1 MEVLVDADG
10 HLMGAFGAALLAA
23 DAPESQR
30 RPFAWDVDDFEF
42 RTREIVCGRCANHC
56 EVVCVYRDDELID
69 SWGNRCDRGAVRPR
83 ARVAGSPIRVP
94 DVLRC
99 PALSEGPASIEW
111 KTTAQHIGKTVTRSS
126 EKPELKCR
134 KNRDDATLLTTEQER
149 SRNGNR

>member
-1 MEVLVDADG
+1 MIGLPRALMTYRLGAKWRAFEDELGMEVLVDADG

-42 RTREIVCGRCANHC
+42 RTREVVCGRCANHC

-83 ARVAGSPIRVP
+83 ARA
-94 DVLRC
+94 
-99 PALSEGPASIEW
+99 
-111 KTTAQHIGKTVTRSS
+111 
-126 EKPELKCR
+126 
-134 KNRDDATLLTTEQER
+134 
-149 SRNGNR
+149 